1 MPEPARPVGFTHEL
15 IVPCIAAPIT
25 IPRCSQATSAAVVV
39 ILLTLPLPALHIRIL
54 FTLPPVCLPYGC
66 QALHDRVHGVRLIVT
81 AVFTFF
87 GLGLAALSAFL
98 VMEVRRGTLQGWCSV
113 LG

>member
-1 MPEPARPVGFTHEL
+1 M
-15 IVPCIAAPIT
+15 
-25 IPRCSQATSAAVVV
+25 
-39 ILLTLPLPALHIRIL
+39 
-54 FTLPPVCLPYGC
+54 
-66 QALHDRVHGVRLIVT
+66 HGVRLIVT

-113 LG
+113 LW